1 MSQFVNSSRVQL
13 RLFYFSN
20 EEIRQNISG
29 LNIFV
34 QLFLHGGGDK
44 NGLCTFSG
52 DIQQRPQKSFLFW
65 QR

>member
-1 MSQFVNSSRVQL
+1 MQL

-29 LNIFV
+29 LHISV
-34 QLFLHGGGDK
+34 QLFLPEGGDK